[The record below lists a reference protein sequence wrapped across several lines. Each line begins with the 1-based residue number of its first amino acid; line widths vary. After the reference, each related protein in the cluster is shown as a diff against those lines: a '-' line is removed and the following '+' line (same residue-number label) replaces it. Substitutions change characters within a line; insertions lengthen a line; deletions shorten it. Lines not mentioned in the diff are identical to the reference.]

1 MRSSLSGISR
11 VRPVANALEW
21 ALDCVSKIAVLCFTI
36 ALGITITTVTLER
49 ITSERPTTTAIEHTI
64 ESLIGVTPM
73 LEMQAEELKELVRDS
88 DDTSYIVPTGWPFT
102 NGLQATTVRDDS
114 FNNWAEIL
122 RREAARRIYYDGP
135 ETVLANPSN
144 VSSSWLSD
152 SGNFLRIWKLWGN
165 STHIWLNKVN
175 DVVIPIAAVTFV
187 LSLASTGIGFRLKL
201 VAAAAFIA
209 SMPSLIGFGL
219 LAFVWRQLGP
229 SGSPFADSLQEVV
242 FAALKIGL
250 INSLI
255 VAAVAV
261 FLGAILYGHGWTQRR
276 AKNHA
281 VIV

>member
-1 MRSSLSGISR
+1 MSGMSR
-11 VRPVANALEW
+11 VRPAANALEW
-21 ALDCVSKIAVLCFTI
+21 TLDCVSKIAVLCFTI

-73 LEMQAEELKELVRDS
+73 LEMQAEELKELVRNS

-102 NGLQATTVRDDS
+102 NGLQVTTVRDDS
-114 FNNWAEIL
+114 FNNWAELL
-122 RREAARRIYYDGP
+122 RREAAQGIYYDGP
-135 ETVLANPSN
+135 ETVLANPSK

-175 DVVIPIAAVTFV
+175 DVVIPITVVTFA
-187 LSLASTGIGFRLKL
+187 LSLASTSIGFRLKL
-201 VAAAAFIA
+201 VAAATFIA

>member
-1 MRSSLSGISR
+1 MSGISR

-21 ALDCVSKIAVLCFTI
+21 ALDCVSKIAVLCFAI

-73 LEMQAEELKELVRDS
+73 LEMQAEELKELVRNS

-102 NGLQATTVRDDS
+102 NGLQVTTVRDDS
-114 FNNWAEIL
+114 FNNWAELL
-122 RREAARRIYYDGP
+122 RREAARRIYYAGP
-135 ETVLANPSN
+135 ETVLANPSK

-187 LSLASTGIGFRLKL
+187 LSLASTSIGFRLKL
-201 VAAAAFIA
+201 VAAATFIA

-242 FAALKIGL
+242 FAVLKIGL

>member
-1 MRSSLSGISR
+1 MAG
-11 VRPVANALEW
+11 N
-21 ALDCVSKIAVLCFTI
+21 
-36 ALGITITTVTLER
+36 
-49 ITSERPTTTAIEHTI
+49 
-64 ESLIGVTPM
+64 
-73 LEMQAEELKELVRDS
+73 S
-88 DDTSYIVPTGWPFT
+88 DDASYIVPAGWPFT
-102 NGLQATTVRDDS
+102 NGLQTTTVRDDS
-114 FNNWAEIL
+114 VNNWAELL
-122 RREAARRIYYDGP
+122 RREAAQGIYYDGP
-135 ETVLANPSN
+135 ETVLANPSK

-175 DVVIPIAAVTFV
+175 DVVIPIAAVTFA
-187 LSLASTGIGFRLKL
+187 LSLASTSIGFRLRL
-201 VAAAAFIA
+201 VAAATFIA

-242 FAALKIGL
+242 FSALKIGL
-250 INSLI
+250 INSLS

>member
-1 MRSSLSGISR
+1 MSGVSG
-11 VRPVANALEW
+11 VRPIANALEW
-21 ALDCVSKIAVLCFTI
+21 ASDYVSKIAVLCFTI
-36 ALGITITTVTLER
+36 TFGITITTVTLER
-49 ITSERPTTTAIEHTI
+49 ITSERPTITAIEYTI
-64 ESLIGVTPM
+64 ESLIGVAPM
-73 LEMQAEELKELVRDS
+73 LEMQAEELKELAGNS
-88 DDTSYIVPTGWPFT
+88 DDTSYVVPTGWPFT

-114 FNNWAEIL
+114 VNNWAELL
-122 RREAARRIYYDGP
+122 RNEAAQEIYYDGP
-135 ETVLANPSN
+135 ETVLANPSK

-152 SGNFLRIWKLWGN
+152 SGNFLRIWKIWGN
-165 STHIWLNKVN
+165 ATHIWLSKIN
-175 DVVIPIAAVTFV
+175 DIVIPVTAVTFA
-187 LSLASTGIGFRLKL
+187 LSLASTSIGFRLKL
-201 VAAAAFIA
+201 IAAAAFIA